1 MPLSTDCPSNPYR
14 VSSISIE
21 KYPFLLHGVLAI
33 SSRHLAK
40 RDKSAILEDQAH
52 SHWSTSL
59 RLLSTA
65 TYSSP
70 DFLPLLDTVLVLANF
85 EVSGHPWRVC
95 PGQILTQYQSMQSA
109 YNMVNMHLDG
119 ARKMIQEAGL
129 TEWSHYIP
137 RLRAQI
143 AMLVW

>member
-1 MPLSTDCPSNPYR
+1 
-14 VSSISIE
+14 
-21 KYPFLLHGVLAI
+21 
-33 SSRHLAK
+33 
-40 RDKSAILEDQAH
+40 
-52 SHWSTSL
+52 
-59 RLLSTA
+59 
-65 TYSSP
+65 
-70 DFLPLLDTVLVLANF
+70 
-85 EVSGHPWRVC
+85 
-95 PGQILTQYQSMQSA
+95 MQSA